1 MRRDSLSWRQN
12 LFNCQ
17 ECCIVG
23 FVCVESVPAGLHR
36 CCSRTLQDK
45 MAYAAGIQ
53 FTRALL
59 LLLLL
64 LLFVSLPFSLAQN
77 CSYSYMVHP
86 DAQGSCSALSS
97 KDGFKSTTNLT
108 ELLTSM
114 SSHIQENDCLQL
126 SFYPGTYVISYNT
139 ILNYSAVFLAPSGN
153 VNITCLST
161 CMSGR
166 VTSSPLRFNGKVGAK
181 FVMVDGVSFED
192 CQKPLQFDGL
202 DKITISN
209 SSFRWGASHIWG

>member
-1 MRRDSLSWRQN
+1 
-12 LFNCQ
+12 
-17 ECCIVG
+17 
-23 FVCVESVPAGLHR
+23 
-36 CCSRTLQDK
+36 

-53 FTRALL
+53 FTRALLL

-209 SSFRWGASHIWG
+209 SSFR